1 MTDPKTILIV
11 EDDGIIAADIRRT
24 VQKLGYSVPAIAGE
38 GEQAIARVAEL
49 KPDLV
54 LMDIMLDGGMDGI
67 QAAEEIRS
75 RFDVPV
81 VYLTAFADQAM
92 LERAKQTRPFGYVLK
107 PFKEKELHSSIE
119 MAFYQHAAERRLRE
133 SEERYRALVEHSPE
147 PILVHAAEQQV
158 IYANDACL
166 RFFGAGAPEDIL
178 GKSIWGFLS
187 PEYHAVVRERLQR
200 SRDTGEPAPA
210 LEEKYIRLDGAEVVA
225 EVSSVPITYE
235 GKPATQ
241 VVMRDVTARVL
252 AEQALRESELKF
264 RSIVEQSLD
273 GIVLSDENNI
283 VLEWNPAQETITG
296 ISRQEALGRNAMEI
310 MLSTMT
316 EGHRSPEY
324 IERMQKTMDGFSATH
339 KAPWLGEVIEYIFQ
353 RPDGKVRTMQ
363 SQTFPIRLGE
373 RLILCAIN
381 RDVTENRRASEAL
394 EQANEQLKQ
403 KVNELEMRSEQDV
416 LLNEMGELLQSC
428 RNVDEAY
435 AVVRQ
440 YIAPLFAGQA
450 GALFSLNPERNL
462 LEPLASWDNPGTD
475 TEFPPTD
482 CWGLRRMRPYMVAE
496 QENQLVCRHV
506 ERHHAAVLPGEQLNP
521 TLRYLCVPMTAQG
534 ETLGL
539 LHLEVAA
546 EQPLER
552 WQHLAVTAADRIG
565 LALANLRLRES
576 LRAQATRD
584 SLSGLFNRRYLE
596 ETIDLELQR
605 SFHSGNP
612 LALALLSIDH
622 YGEVIDEYGYAMGD
636 VLLREVGAFLQAT
649 LPSNVVA
656 GRYGGEDYLLLFPRM
671 KAEKAQEIL
680 THIQQ
685 AAGDLRIQH
694 RGQFLG
700 QVNLSAGVAGYPAEG
715 ATSWDLIK
723 VAREALNHARNGNGG

>member
-24 VQKLGYSVPAIAGE
+24 VQKLGYNVPAIAGE
-38 GEQAIARVAEL
+38 GEHAIARVAEL
-49 KPDLV
+49 NPDLV
-54 LMDIMLDGGMDGI
+54 LMDIMLAGGMDGI
-67 QAAEEIRS
+67 QAAEEIHS

-92 LERAKQTRPFGYVLK
+92 LERAKQTRPFGYVIK

-119 MAFYQHAAERRLRE
+119 MAFYQHAAEHRLRE
-133 SEERYRALVEHSPE
+133 SEERYRALVELSPE
-147 PILVHAAEQQV
+147 PILVHAVEQV
-158 IYANDACL
+158 IYANNACL
-166 RFFGAGAPEDIL
+166 RFFGASTPEEML
-178 GKSIWGFLS
+178 GKSIWGFLA
-187 PEYHAVVRERLQR
+187 PEYHAVVRQRLQH
-200 SRDTGEPAPA
+200 SQDTSEPAPA
-210 LEEKYIRLDGAEVVA
+210 LEEKYIRLDGAEVFA

-235 GKPATQ
+235 GTPATQ

-273 GIVLSDENNI
+273 GIVLSDENNM

-296 ISRQEALGRNAMEI
+296 ISRQEALGRNAMELI
-310 MLSTMT
+310 LSTMP

-324 IERMQKTMDGFSATH
+324 IERMQKTMDSFSSTR
-339 KAPWLGEVIEYIFQ
+339 KAPWLGEVIEYVFQ
-353 RPDGKVRTMQ
+353 RPDGNLRTMQ

-403 KVNELEMRSEQDV
+403 WVSELEVRSQQDV

-440 YIAPLFAGQA
+440 HIAPLFARQA

-462 LEPLASWDNPGTD
+462 LEMLASWGSPGSEM
-475 TEFPPTD
+475 EFPPTD
-482 CWGLRRMRPYMVAE
+482 CWGLRRMRPYIVAE
-496 QENQLVCRHV
+496 QENQLVCRHI
-506 ERHHAAVLPGEQLNP
+506 EHHHEATLPGEELNP
-521 TLRYLCVPMTAQG
+521 LLRYLCVPMTAQG

-552 WQHLAVTAADRIG
+552 WQRMAVTAADRIG

-605 SFHSGNP
+605 SLHSGNP

-622 YGEVIDEYGYAMGD
+622 FGEVIDEYGYAMGD
-636 VLLREVGAFLQAT
+636 VLLREVGAFLLAA
-649 LPSNVVA
+649 LPPNVIA
-656 GRYGGEDYLLLFPRM
+656 GRYGGEDFLLLFPRM

-680 THIQQ
+680 AHIRQT
-685 AAGDLRIQH
+685 AADLRVQH

-700 QVNLSAGVAGYPAEG
+700 QVNLSAGLAGYPAEG

-723 VAREALNHARNGNGG
+723 VAREALNHARNENGG